1 MQPHTVAVVC
11 STANV
16 PAPEC
21 CSGVRES
28 QAGSVNSQDSWGQR
42 TGSGHLWLGHV
53 LERVKSLIYAKNSHP
68 QSIPIPFVPRQPL
81 KLSLKSGQIGEG
93 LIEKFKERG
102 WQTVRSVINVKSGP
116 GS

>member
-68 QSIPIPFVPRQPL
+68 HSIPVPFVPRQPL